1 MKFCI
6 FGGFVFLGG
15 CISLCAGALGL
26 DILGSGYCIQLLVY
40 LGEGALLLGLA
51 LGLYGLWKKGD
62 SHRL

>member
-6 FGGFVFLGG
+6 FSGFVFLGG
-15 CISLCAGALGL
+15 CISLCAGALDL

-40 LGEGALLLGLA
+40 LGAGALLLGLA
-51 LGLYGLWKKGD
+51 LGLYGLWKKVD